1 MVIPLLLAGD
11 AKLVHSPQ
19 CACGNWGV
27 FAGPVL
33 FADVISASGRKTVTP
48 YMQEEL

>member
-11 AKLVHSPQ
+11 AKLIHSLS
-19 CACGNWGV
+19 CACGDWGM

-33 FADVISASGRKTVTP
+33 FADLISASGRKTVTQ
-48 YMQEEL
+48 YMREEL